1 MFKFCQIRWQVAK
14 LRLKIRAAAL
24 FAVRCPAEK
33 TMRKAAGDTRLF
45 IAHPLQ
51 SMMGIMLAVMMMM
64 MMMMVVVVVVR
75 MMVVVV
81 VRIIVVIIIMIM
93 PVVPD

>member
-14 LRLKIRAAAL
+14 LRLKISAAAL
-24 FAVRCPAEK
+24 FAVRWPAEK

-51 SMMGIMLAVMMMM
+51 PMMGIMLAVRMMMLV
-64 MMMMVVVVVVR
+64 MVAV
-75 MMVVVV
+75 M
-81 VRIIVVIIIMIM
+81 VRIIAVIIIMIM
-93 PVVPD
+93 PVVPE

>member
-1 MFKFCQIRWQVAK
+1 M
-14 LRLKIRAAAL
+14 RLKIRAAAL
-24 FAVRCPAEK
+24 FAVRWPAEK

-51 SMMGIMLAVMMMM
+51 PMMGIIFAVMMMM
-64 MMMMVVVVVVR
+64 AVVVVVVR
-75 MMVVVV
+75 VVV

-93 PVVPD
+93 PVVTE

>member
-14 LRLKIRAAAL
+14 LRLKIHAAAL
-24 FAVRCPAEK
+24 FAVRWPAEK

-51 SMMGIMLAVMMMM
+51 PMMGIMLAVMMMM
-64 MMMMVVVVVVR
+64 MLVVVVVR
-75 MMVVVV
+75 MVVV
-81 VRIIVVIIIMIM
+81 VRIIIMIM
-93 PVVPD
+93 PVVPN

>member
-14 LRLKIRAAAL
+14 LRLKIHAAAL
-24 FAVRCPAEK
+24 FAVRWPAEK

-51 SMMGIMLAVMMMM
+51 PMMGIMLAVMMMM
-64 MMMMVVVVVVR
+64 MLVVVVVR
-75 MMVVVV
+75 MVVVV
-81 VRIIVVIIIMIM
+81 MIIITIM

>member
-24 FAVRCPAEK
+24 FAVRWPAEK

-51 SMMGIMLAVMMMM
+51 PMMGIMLAVRMMMLV
-64 MMMMVVVVVVR
+64 MVVV
-75 MMVVVV
+75 M
-81 VRIIVVIIIMIM
+81 VRIIAVIIIMIM
-93 PVVPD
+93 PVVPE

>member
-14 LRLKIRAAAL
+14 LRLKISAAAL
-24 FAVRCPAEK
+24 FAVRWPAEK

-51 SMMGIMLAVMMMM
+51 PMMGIMLAVMMMM
-64 MMMMVVVVVVR
+64 MMMVV
-75 MMVVVV
+75 VVVV

-93 PVVPD
+93 PVVPY

>member
-14 LRLKIRAAAL
+14 LRLKIPSAAL
-24 FAVRCPAEK
+24 FAVRWPAEK

-51 SMMGIMLAVMMMM
+51 PMMGIMLAVMMMM
-64 MMMMVVVVVVR
+64 MLLVVVVR
-75 MMVVVV
+75 MVVV
-81 VRIIVVIIIMIM
+81 VRIIIMIM

>member
-1 MFKFCQIRWQVAK
+1 MFKLYQIRWQVAK
-14 LRLKIRAAAL
+14 LRLKIHAAAL
-24 FAVRCPAEK
+24 FAVRWPAEK

-75 MMVVVV
+75 
-81 VRIIVVIIIMIM
+81 IIVVIIIMIM
-93 PVVPD
+93 PVVPN

>member
-1 MFKFCQIRWQVAK
+1 M
-14 LRLKIRAAAL
+14 RLKIRAAAL

-51 SMMGIMLAVMMMM
+51 PMMGIMLAVR
-64 MMMMVVVVVVR
+64 MMMMVVVVVVVR
-75 MMVVVV
+75 MRVVVVV

>member
-24 FAVRCPAEK
+24 FAVRWPAEK

-51 SMMGIMLAVMMMM
+51 PMMGIMLAVR

-75 MMVVVV
+75 MRVVVVV

>member
-51 SMMGIMLAVMMMM
+51 PMMGIMLAVMMMM
-64 MMMMVVVVVVR
+64 ML
-75 MMVVVV
+75 VVV

>member
-14 LRLKIRAAAL
+14 LRLKIPSAAL
-24 FAVRCPAEK
+24 FAVRWPAEK

-51 SMMGIMLAVMMMM
+51 PMMGIMLAVRMMMLV
-64 MMMMVVVVVVR
+64 MVVV
-75 MMVVVV
+75 M
-81 VRIIVVIIIMIM
+81 VRIIAVIIIMIM
-93 PVVPD
+93 PVVPE

>member
-1 MFKFCQIRWQVAK
+1 MFKFRQIRWQVAK
-14 LRLKIRAAAL
+14 LRLKIPSAAL

-51 SMMGIMLAVMMMM
+51 PMMGIMLAVMMMM
-64 MMMMVVVVVVR
+64 M

>member
-51 SMMGIMLAVMMMM
+51 PMMGIMLAVRMMMLV
-64 MMMMVVVVVVR
+64 MVVV
-75 MMVVVV
+75 M
-81 VRIIVVIIIMIM
+81 VRIIAVIIIMIM
-93 PVVPD
+93 PVVPE

>member
-14 LRLKIRAAAL
+14 LRLKIHAAAL
-24 FAVRCPAEK
+24 FAVRWPAEK

-51 SMMGIMLAVMMMM
+51 PMMGIMLAVRMMMLV
-64 MMMMVVVVVVR
+64 MVVV
-75 MMVVVV
+75 M
-81 VRIIVVIIIMIM
+81 VRIIAVIIIMIM
-93 PVVPD
+93 PVVPE

>member
-14 LRLKIRAAAL
+14 LRLKIHAAAL
-24 FAVRCPAEK
+24 FAVRWPAEK

-51 SMMGIMLAVMMMM
+51 PMMGIMLAVMMMM
-64 MMMMVVVVVVR
+64 MLVVVVVR
-75 MMVVVV
+75 
-81 VRIIVVIIIMIM
+81 IIIMIM

>member
-14 LRLKIRAAAL
+14 LRLKIHAAAL

-51 SMMGIMLAVMMMM
+51 PMMGIMLAVMMMM
-64 MMMMVVVVVVR
+64 MLVVVVVR
-75 MMVVVV
+75 MVVV
-81 VRIIVVIIIMIM
+81 VRIIIMIM

>member
-14 LRLKIRAAAL
+14 LRLKIPSAAL
-24 FAVRCPAEK
+24 FAVRWPAEK

-51 SMMGIMLAVMMMM
+51 PMMGIMLAVRMMMLV
-64 MMMMVVVVVVR
+64 MVAV
-75 MMVVVV
+75 M
-81 VRIIVVIIIMIM
+81 VRIIAVIIIMIM
-93 PVVPD
+93 PVVPE

>member
-14 LRLKIRAAAL
+14 LRLKIHAAAL

-51 SMMGIMLAVMMMM
+51 PMMGIVFAV
-64 MMMMVVVVVVR
+64 MMMVVVVVVVM

-93 PVVPD
+93 PVVTE

>member
-14 LRLKIRAAAL
+14 LRLKIHAAAL

-51 SMMGIMLAVMMMM
+51 PMMGIMLAVRMMMLV
-64 MMMMVVVVVVR
+64 MVVV
-75 MMVVVV
+75 M
-81 VRIIVVIIIMIM
+81 VRIIAVIIIMIM
-93 PVVPD
+93 PVVPE

>member
-24 FAVRCPAEK
+24 FAVRWPAEK

-51 SMMGIMLAVMMMM
+51 PMMGIMLAVMMMM
-64 MMMMVVVVVVR
+64 MLVVVVVR
-75 MMVVVV
+75 MVVVV
-81 VRIIVVIIIMIM
+81 MIIITIM

>member
-1 MFKFCQIRWQVAK
+1 M
-14 LRLKIRAAAL
+14 RLKIPSAAL
-24 FAVRCPAEK
+24 FAVRWPAEK

-64 MMMMVVVVVVR
+64 MMMVVVVVVR